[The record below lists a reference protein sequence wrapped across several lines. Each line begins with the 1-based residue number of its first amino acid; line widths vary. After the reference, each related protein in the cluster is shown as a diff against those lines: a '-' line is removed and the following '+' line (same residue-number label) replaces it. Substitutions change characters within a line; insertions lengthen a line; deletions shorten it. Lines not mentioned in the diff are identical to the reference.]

1 MILLCAA
8 GRLAGFSTLA
18 VRELDSR
25 VAGRTLAVM
34 FSGDT
39 VIDHEHWGSQ
49 KLPFAFGYLAG
60 TLAARTPHPL
70 YWLLVSKGHRTY
82 RYLPLYVREYW
93 PRHDRPTPRDAQRL
107 VDEVAD
113 AQFGEHYRAA
123 EGVVRFAASR
133 GHLKPCWGRI
143 RPPLA
148 VRPEVSFF
156 LARNPRYLAGE
167 ELVCLAPFRADNLRR
182 AVRDGFE
189 AGAARGL
196 ETVSVPA

>member
-1 MILLCAA
+1 MLL
-8 GRLAGFSTLA
+8 GNTVIDHSTGGA
-18 VRELDSR
+18 RSPSR
-25 VAGRTLAVM
+25 VRLSGRTLA
-34 FSGDT
+34 
-39 VIDHEHWGSQ
+39 
-49 KLPFAFGYLAG
+49 
-60 TLAARTPHPL
+60 ARAPHPL
-70 YWLLVSKGHRTY
+70 YWLLVFEKDRTY
-82 RYLPLYVREYW
+82 RSSHSGCREYW
-93 PRHDRPTPRDAQRL
+93 PRRRPTPRDAQRL

-133 GHLKPCWGRI
+133 GRVKPLLGPD

-148 VRPEVSFF
+148 VRPEEVSFF

-189 AGAARGL
+189 GWRRLAASRR
-196 ETVSVPA
+196 